1 MAHEL
6 MTNDYCRVRV
16 VVNLV
21 FSLPL
26 KHSLRIATA
35 PTPDAPP
42 HARPVD
48 EQSSL
53 QREGQNAITPKT
65 LETFHGPPDSSLDD
79 FEMVY
84 PNLLSR
90 EKNASTLML
99 LDSSATPMP
108 TIKLNL

>member
-1 MAHEL
+1 

-26 KHSLRIATA
+26 KHSLRIAT
-35 PTPDAPP
+35 PPHPPP

-65 LETFHGPPDSSLDD
+65 LETVHGPPDSSLDD

-90 EKNASTLML
+90 ENASTLML

>member
-1 MAHEL
+1 

-26 KHSLRIATA
+26 KHSLRIA
-35 PTPDAPP
+35 PPP
-42 HARPVD
+42 HPHPVD

>member
-1 MAHEL
+1 M
-6 MTNDYCRVRV
+6 
-16 VVNLV
+16 NLV

-26 KHSLRIATA
+26 KHSLRIATP
-35 PTPDAPP
+35 PTP
-42 HARPVD
+42 HPVD

-53 QREGQNAITPKT
+53 RREGQNAITPKT

-90 EKNASTLML
+90 ENASTLML

>member
-26 KHSLRIATA
+26 KHALRIAT
-35 PTPDAPP
+35 PPHPPP

-90 EKNASTLML
+90 ENASTLML

>member
-26 KHSLRIATA
+26 KHSLRIA
-35 PTPDAPP
+35 PPPP
-42 HARPVD
+42 HPVD

-53 QREGQNAITPKT
+53 RREGQNAITPKT

>member
-1 MAHEL
+1 

-26 KHSLRIATA
+26 KHSLRIAT
-35 PTPDAPP
+35 PPHPPP

-90 EKNASTLML
+90 ENASTLML

>member
-1 MAHEL
+1 

-26 KHSLRIATA
+26 KHSLRIATP
-35 PTPDAPP
+35 PTPRP

>member
-26 KHSLRIATA
+26 KRSLRIAT
-35 PTPDAPP
+35 PPRPPP

>member
-26 KHSLRIATA
+26 KHSLRIAT
-35 PTPDAPP
+35 PPHPPP

-90 EKNASTLML
+90 ENASTLML

>member
-26 KHSLRIATA
+26 KHSLRIA
-35 PTPDAPP
+35 PPPHPPP

-90 EKNASTLML
+90 ENASTLML

>member
-26 KHSLRIATA
+26 KHSLRIAT
-35 PTPDAPP
+35 PPPHPPP

>member
-1 MAHEL
+1 M
-6 MTNDYCRVRV
+6 
-16 VVNLV
+16 NLV

-26 KHSLRIATA
+26 KHSLRIAT
-35 PTPDAPP
+35 PPHPPP

-53 QREGQNAITPKT
+53 RREGQNAITPKT

>member
-1 MAHEL
+1 M
-6 MTNDYCRVRV
+6 
-16 VVNLV
+16 NLV

-26 KHSLRIATA
+26 KHSLRIATP
-35 PTPDAPP
+35 PTPHPPP

-90 EKNASTLML
+90 ENASTLML

>member
-26 KHSLRIATA
+26 KHSLRIA
-35 PTPDAPP
+35 PPP
-42 HARPVD
+42 HPHPVN

-53 QREGQNAITPKT
+53 RREGQNAITPKT

>member
-26 KHSLRIATA
+26 KHSLRIATP
-35 PTPDAPP
+35 PTPHPPP

-53 QREGQNAITPKT
+53 RREGQNAITPKT

-90 EKNASTLML
+90 ENASTLML

>member
-1 MAHEL
+1 

-26 KHSLRIATA
+26 KHSLRIA
-35 PTPDAPP
+35 PPPHPPP

-90 EKNASTLML
+90 ENASTLML

>member
-16 VVNLV
+16 GVNLV

-26 KHSLRIATA
+26 KPSLRIATP
-35 PTPDAPP
+35 PTPHPPP

-90 EKNASTLML
+90 ENASTLML

>member
-26 KHSLRIATA
+26 KHSLRIAT
-35 PTPDAPP
+35 PPPPPP

-90 EKNASTLML
+90 ENASTLML

>member
-26 KHSLRIATA
+26 KHSLRIAT
-35 PTPDAPP
+35 PPHPPP

-53 QREGQNAITPKT
+53 RREGQNAITPKT

-90 EKNASTLML
+90 ENASTLML

>member
-1 MAHEL
+1 

-26 KHSLRIATA
+26 KHSLRIATP
-35 PTPDAPP
+35 PTPHPPP

-53 QREGQNAITPKT
+53 QREGQKAITPKT

-90 EKNASTLML
+90 ENASTLML

>member
-1 MAHEL
+1 

-26 KHSLRIATA
+26 KHSLRIATP
-35 PTPDAPP
+35 PTPHPPP

-53 QREGQNAITPKT
+53 RREGQNAITPKT

-90 EKNASTLML
+90 ENASTLML

>member
-26 KHSLRIATA
+26 KHSLRIAT
-35 PTPDAPP
+35 PPPPPPPP
-42 HARPVD
+42 HPVD

-53 QREGQNAITPKT
+53 RREGQNAITPKT

-90 EKNASTLML
+90 ENASTLML

>member
-1 MAHEL
+1 M
-6 MTNDYCRVRV
+6 
-16 VVNLV
+16 NLV

-26 KHSLRIATA
+26 KHSLRIAT
-35 PTPDAPP
+35 PPHPPP

-90 EKNASTLML
+90 ENASTLML

>member
-1 MAHEL
+1 

-26 KHSLRIATA
+26 KHSLRIAT
-35 PTPDAPP
+35 PPPPPP

-90 EKNASTLML
+90 ENASTLML